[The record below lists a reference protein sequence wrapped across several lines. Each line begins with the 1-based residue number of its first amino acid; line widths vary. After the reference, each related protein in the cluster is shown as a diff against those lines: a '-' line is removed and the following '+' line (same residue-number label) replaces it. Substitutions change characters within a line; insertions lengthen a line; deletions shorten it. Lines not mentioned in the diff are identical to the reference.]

1 MTVTLNFDF
10 SSMPAVTNDL
20 IFKLKRDKKFKAKVS
35 KYCKARNVPI
45 ELLYIDYDEH
55 RDPTCWINALDN
67 HHVAATLKNPADL
80 ATAVSIAQQRTQHRA
95 ELVLDETT
103 LDLDQ
108 LGVFVDDVTR
118 AYLTQQLN
126 AGDMASPDAFE
137 PPAIEAH
144 VYQTLSQNIDE
155 FIRPDQE
162 HYIVYFNPEEV
173 YKHVDISLQC
183 TIPVI
188 QKFTLLGTQAEQRT
202 YSTGPLKDKYM
213 PQKAIKYLAA
223 AHPEFASVTQHV
235 TGGEVFK
242 RQHLKNSLA
251 AYPRV
256 KPDDIWTERSE
267 PFRKVVDSAILKASI
282 DILSQR
288 EQGSDDMKNLT
299 HRHWTFDE
307 ALKDL
312 DDYVGWNNK
321 AYRNKWMEQPWALF
335 GMPYYTKRLWN
346 KHIEPL
352 IIESFDEF
360 FDINREYSIHTGPY
374 DEATESEA
382 WDLWMK
388 RIEEKLKDEHL
399 DLDTLYDNNVDMIRT
414 LWAENQDIP
423 WPVDPFIALIEKD
436 CADIESRLRDFCE
449 SEFRAT
455 FNAEYLISSKR
466 W

>member
-1 MTVTLNFDF
+1 MTIVLNFDF
-10 SSMPAVTNDL
+10 SSMPTVTAEL
-20 IFKLKRDKKFKAKVS
+20 IRKLKVDEKFEAKVD
-35 KYCKARNVPI
+35 KYRGTRNTPI
-45 ELLYIDYDEH
+45 ELFYIDHDKDNSPFRWVDALSEH
-55 RDPTCWINALDN
+55 R
-67 HHVAATLKNPADL
+67 VAAALKNPSDL
-80 ATAVSIAQQRTQHRA
+80 KLAVDIARQRAQTRA

-126 AGDMASPDAFE
+126 AGDMVSPDAFE

-162 HYIVYFNPEEV
+162 HYIVYFNPETV
-173 YKHVDISLQC
+173 YKYVDISLQC

-188 QKFTLLGTQAEQRT
+188 HKFTLFGTHTEQET
-202 YSTGPLKDKYM
+202 YSTGPIKDEYRVHRLM
-213 PQKAIKYLAA
+213 KYLAN

-235 TGGEVFK
+235 TGVEVFK

-267 PFRKVVDSAILKASI
+267 PFRKVVSSTISKTVTE
-282 DILSQR
+282 ILSLR
-288 EQGSDDMKNLT
+288 EETSDT
-299 HRHWTFDE
+299 STARHHNRTLDE
-307 ALKDL
+307 ALEMMS
-312 DDYVGWNNK
+312 
-321 AYRNKWMEQPWALF
+321 AYFGEVNRAFKNSWTEHEWALMDTAF
-335 GMPYYTKRLWN
+335 LRDRIWKQTKAAV
-346 KHIEPL
+346 
-352 IIESFDEF
+352 IESFDEF

-388 RIEEKLKDEHL
+388 KIDEKLKDNDLE
-399 DLDTLYDNNVDMIRT
+399 LDTLYDNNVDMIRT
-414 LWAENQDIP
+414 LWAQHQDIP

-436 CADIESRLRDFCE
+436 CADIESRLHDFCE